1 MIAVS
6 VLLSGEAKV
15 MIRALIAIAAFVA
28 VAGSTLNAFADC
40 ASHSTTV
47 QTTTTTPQTV
57 VQTGTTPMTT
67 IPPATP
73 KTGG

>member
-1 MIAVS
+1 MV
-6 VLLSGEAKV
+6 
-15 MIRALIAIAAFVA
+15 RALIAIVAFVA
-28 VAGSTLNAFADC
+28 VAGSTLSAFADC

-47 QTTTTTPQTV
+47 QTTTTPQTV
-57 VQTGTTPMTT
+57 VQTGTTPATT